1 MPDKL
6 PMGAVDPRFRG
17 LEARLHNSGGSWWL
31 EITPVPRTAEERLR
45 RPWRSVF
52 RVSFLDMDR
61 EITVRSFIDKLGSL
75 LVEST
80 AEHPVGLEPVTS
92 R

>member
-6 PMGAVDPRFRG
+6 PMGSVNPQFRG
-17 LEARLHNSGGSWWL
+17 LEARLHYSAGAWWL

-45 RPWRSVF
+45 RPWRSVY
-52 RVSFLDMDR
+52 RVPFLGLEDHYTVPSFL
-61 EITVRSFIDKLGSL
+61 VLLGSL
-75 LVEST
+75 CVEATSQ
-80 AEHPVGLEPVTS
+80 HPADLEAVIS

>member
-6 PMGAVDPRFRG
+6 PMGTVNPQFRG
-17 LEARLHNSGGSWWL
+17 LEARLHASAGSWWL

-52 RVSFLDMDR
+52 RVPFL
-61 EITVRSFIDKLGSL
+61 EIEGPITVPAFLSKMGVYCCEAAD
-75 LVEST
+75 ES
-80 AEHPVGLEPVTS
+80 AGHLEPVIS